1 MKVSEQKL
9 NEIRSRV
16 NIVDVISS
24 YVALKRHGKNYLGLC
39 PFHQEKTPSFVVS
52 EQKQIF
58 NCFGCH
64 VGGDVFKFVKE
75 YKSISFLEAVQ
86 EIAESVGITLDE
98 KGGTQQSNYE
108 KEVEELYD
116 INVVAARFFSNILLN
131 EPDGET
137 GREYFKN
144 RNINLSMQR
153 SFGLGYIPNKKDT
166 LYNYL
171 VKNNV
176 NLEKAKLLGLIDQS
190 ENGAYFDK
198 LRGRV
203 IYPILSP
210 NGRVIAFAGRIL
222 GKADNIAKYI
232 NSPESPIYL
241 KRRVLYGLYHSKDE
255 IRKLDYAILVEGYMD
270 LISLYQ
276 KGIKNVVASS
286 GTALTEE
293 QVTLLSR
300 YTKNIYVI
308 YDSDPAGEKAA
319 LRSIELLLKKD
330 FDVKILSLPDG
341 EDPDS
346 YINNHSKLEFEDL
359 LKKAFNFLEYQ
370 ADYYKKKGFF
380 DNPNKETEAIKELV
394 KAVSFINDEVKREIF
409 LKHLS
414 QKFNIRIKLLE
425 NALFS
430 LLHQKNYDE
439 VKNVGSKNTTPQ
451 QPAKTASS
459 NTVKVTKSKIYTI
472 EKTLIKLLFEGDEQ
486 IMSEIFDNVLP
497 SDFTDSFLRKLA
509 EIALNA
515 YKNDIYDS
523 ASLLAQI
530 TDPIMQNFILEL
542 TLKEEAIS
550 NKWQDKSFEHDTK
563 ILRKKECKDTIKH
576 FQIYQIEK
584 QIKTLKEQLIL
595 AENAENTTEIL
606 ELIKD
611 LSIEKANLYNKTH

>member
-86 EIAESVGITLDE
+86 EVAESVGIAIEDTGSSE
-98 KGGTQQSNYE
+98 QNKYE
-108 KEVEELYD
+108 KELEELYD
-116 INVVAARFFSNILLN
+116 INVIAARFFSNILLN
-131 EPDGET
+131 EPDGEI
-137 GREYFKN
+137 GREYFNN
-144 RNINLSMQR
+144 RNISIATQR
-153 SFGLGYIPNKKDT
+153 SFGLGFIPNKKDT

-190 ENGAYFDK
+190 ENGSYFDK

-222 GKADNIAKYI
+222 GKIDGVAKYI

-293 QVTLLSR
+293 QITLLSR

-319 LRSIELLLKKD
+319 IRSIELLLKKD

-346 YINNHSKLEFEDL
+346 YINNHSKLDFEEL
-359 LKKAFNFLEYQ
+359 LNNTSNFLEYQ

-380 DNPNKETEAIKELV
+380 EDPNKETIAIKELV
-394 KAVSFINDEVKREIF
+394 KSVSFINDEVKREIF
-409 LKHLS
+409 LKHLAS
-414 QKFNIRIKLLE
+414 KFNIRFKSLE
-425 NALFS
+425 NELFN
-430 LLHQKNYDE
+430 LIHQKNYQE
-439 VKNVGSKNTTPQ
+439 IKNVGSNKSTQQ
-451 QPAKTASS
+451 QPAKAKSS
-459 NTVKVTKSKIYTI
+459 NITKNTKSKIYTI
-472 EKTLIKLLFEGDEQ
+472 EKTLIKLLYEGDEQ
-486 IMSEIFDNVLP
+486 IMGEIFDNVLP
-497 SDFTDSFLRKLA
+497 SDFTDSFLQKLA

-515 YKNDIYDS
+515 FKNDTYDS
-523 ASLLAQI
+523 ASLLAQV

-550 NKWQDKSFEHDTK
+550 NKWHDKSFEHDPK
-563 ILRKKECKDTIKH
+563 KLRYKECIDTIKQ

-584 QIKTLKEQLIL
+584 QIKALKEQLIL

-606 ELIKD
+606 DLIRD
-611 LSIEKANLYNKTH
+611 LSIEKTNLYNR